1 VKQIVLLSLCLIMVA
16 IAGTSALLA
25 IQNVDP
31 VSITLL
37 GFQSIQIPFGL
48 ALTACAAL
56 GAIATALSL
65 ALNQGYAR
73 QR

>member
-1 VKQIVLLSLCLIMVA
+1 MMIA
-16 IAGTSALLA
+16 IAGTSGLLA
-25 IQNVDP
+25 IQNVDR

-56 GAIATALSL
+56 GAIGTALGLTLSR
-65 ALNQGYAR
+65 GSAR